1 MCHNT
6 GTSLGIKYDIGD
18 VVYYKQKNCNYWKE
32 PGTVINQDV
41 QHVLVKNSSTYKGS
55 SRSQLQV
62 LHTAEKQGFLNS
74 VEGWGEIPQGWGDWE
89 LCWGRLFY
97 WVLGI

>member
-18 VVYYKQKNCNYWKE
+18 VVYYKQKNCNYLKE
-32 PGTVINQDV
+32 PGAVINQDV

-62 LHTAEKQGFLNS
+62 LHTAEKQGFSNS
-74 VEGWGEIPQGWGDWE
+74 IKG
-89 LCWGRLFY
+89 
-97 WVLGI
+97 

>member
-41 QHVLVKNSSTYKGS
+41 
-55 SRSQLQV
+55 
-62 LHTAEKQGFLNS
+62 
-74 VEGWGEIPQGWGDWE
+74 
-89 LCWGRLFY
+89 
-97 WVLGI
+97 